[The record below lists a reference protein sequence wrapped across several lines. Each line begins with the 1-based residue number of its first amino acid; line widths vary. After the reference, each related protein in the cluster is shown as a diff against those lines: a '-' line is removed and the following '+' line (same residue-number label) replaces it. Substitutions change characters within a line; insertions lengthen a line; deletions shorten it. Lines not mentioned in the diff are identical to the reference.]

1 MPIFVSRFS
10 SARTGLANFQALRAA
25 VEDVRS
31 DRRASASRERDRE
44 EERDQ
49 TAPSGEDRRG
59 ASTLL
64 VTTQRA
70 DQVAQRVTGQNAAS
84 RASGRRES
92 NGRENGRAATPETAQ
107 RSARTAENAP
117 EASREERGRQTQAQ
131 PEEPE
136 TRVVLRPVLRSATQ
150 RLDGLTRLIGAQ
162 RRGQTDEAQAT
173 AESARAR
180 LSTSLRIEQT
190 AAQSDVVRTAQA
202 AQVSQAQ
209 QAPRTT
215 EAARTQP
222 EPRAEDR
229 IRETTELKQD
239 LREDVATVARGLVK
253 DAVRQNAR
261 NARRIAQGTLQ
272 VAAQQA
278 RPTATLASPLAQ
290 RAPLSQSLFSS
301 RARQAPT
308 IPNLSPLR
316 SALALLG
323 TNVNILVG

>member
-10 SARTGLANFQALRAA
+10 SGRTGLANFQALRTA
-25 VEDVRS
+25 VEDVRT

-49 TAPSGEDRRG
+49 TAPAGEDRRG

-64 VTTQRA
+64 VTSQRA

-84 RASGRRES
+84 RASERRES
-92 NGRENGRAATPETAQ
+92 NGRENGRSPETTQ
-107 RSARTAENAP
+107 RSVRTAENAP
-117 EASREERGRQTQAQ
+117 EASREERGRQAQAQ
-131 PEEPE
+131 REEPE

-150 RLDGLTRLIGAQ
+150 RLDGLSRLLNAQ
-162 RRGQTDEAQAT
+162 RRGEEPTVGTEPA
-173 AESARAR
+173 ARAR

-215 EAARTQP
+215 EASQTQP

-229 IRETTELKQD
+229 IRETTDLKQD

-253 DAVRQNAR
+253 DAVRQNTQ
-261 NARRIAQGTLQ
+261 NARRIARGTLQ
-272 VAAQQA
+272 AAQA
-278 RPTATLASPLAQ
+278 RPTATLASPLVQ

>member
-10 SARTGLANFQALRAA
+10 SARNGLANFQALRTA
-25 VEDVRS
+25 VEDVRT
-31 DRRASASRERDRE
+31 DRRASASRERERNRE

-64 VTTQRA
+64 VTSQRA
-70 DQVAQRVTGQNAAS
+70 DQVAQRVTDQNASS
-84 RASGRRES
+84 RASERRES
-92 NGRENGRAATPETAQ
+92 NGRANGRSPETAQ
-107 RSARTAENAP
+107 RSASTAGNAP
-117 EASREERGRQTQAQ
+117 EASREERGRQAQAQ
-131 PEEPE
+131 REEPE
-136 TRVVLRPVLRSATQ
+136 TRVVLRPVLRSAAQ
-150 RLDGLTRLIGAQ
+150 RLDGLTRLISAQ
-162 RRGQTDEAQAT
+162 RRGEEPAVGTEPA
-173 AESARAR
+173 ARAR

-253 DAVRQNAR
+253 DAVRQNTR

-272 VAAQQA
+272 AAQAHPTTTLA
-278 RPTATLASPLAQ
+278 RPLLQ
-290 RAPLSQSLFSS
+290 RAPLSQSLFSN
-301 RARQAPT
+301 RVRQAPT
-308 IPNLSPLR
+308 ISNLSPLR

>member
-10 SARTGLANFQALRAA
+10 PARAGLANFRALR
-25 VEDVRS
+25 VPDEDVRQQE
-31 DRRASASRERDRE
+31 RASSRQERVRDRE
-44 EERDQ
+44 EGDQ

-59 ASTLL
+59 ASALL

-70 DQVAQRVTGQNAAS
+70 DQIAQRVSGQNAVS
-84 RASGRRES
+84 RESGRRES
-92 NGRENGRAATPETAQ
+92 NGRENGRSPETAQ
-107 RSARTAENAP
+107 RSASAAENAP
-117 EASREERGRQTQAQ
+117 EASREERGRQAQ
-131 PEEPE
+131 TPQEEPE
-136 TRVVLRPVLRSATQ
+136 TRVVLRPVLRSAAQ

-162 RRGQTDEAQAT
+162 RRGRADEAQAT
-173 AESARAR
+173 AEAARAR

-190 AAQSDVVRTAQA
+190 AAQTDVVRTAQA
-202 AQVSQAQ
+202 AQVSQAR

-215 EAARTQP
+215 EAAQPQP

-229 IRETTELKQD
+229 LRETTELKQD
-239 LREDVATVARGLVK
+239 LREDVATVARGLVR
-253 DAVRQNAR
+253 DAVRQNVQ

-272 VAAQQA
+272 AVQT
-278 RPTATLASPLAQ
+278 RPAATLASPLSQ
-290 RAPLSQSLFSS
+290 RAPLSQPLFSS
-301 RARQAPT
+301 RARQTPA

>member
-10 SARTGLANFQALRAA
+10 SARNGLANFQALRTA
-25 VEDVRS
+25 VEDVRT
-31 DRRASASRERDRE
+31 DRRASASRERERNRE

-64 VTTQRA
+64 VTSQRA
-70 DQVAQRVTGQNAAS
+70 DQVAQRVTDQNASS
-84 RASGRRES
+84 RAS
-92 NGRENGRAATPETAQ
+92 
-107 RSARTAENAP
+107 
-117 EASREERGRQTQAQ
+117 
-131 PEEPE
+131 E
-136 TRVVLRPVLRSATQ
+136 TRVVLRPVLRSAAQ
-150 RLDGLTRLIGAQ
+150 RLDGLTRLISAQ
-162 RRGQTDEAQAT
+162 RRGEEPAVGTEPA
-173 AESARAR
+173 ARAR

-253 DAVRQNAR
+253 DAVRQNTR

-272 VAAQQA
+272 AAQAHPTTTLA
-278 RPTATLASPLAQ
+278 RPLLQ
-290 RAPLSQSLFSS
+290 RAPLSQSLFSN
-301 RARQAPT
+301 RVRQAPT
-308 IPNLSPLR
+308 ISNLSPLR

>member
-10 SARTGLANFQALRAA
+10 PARTGLANFQSLR
-25 VEDVRS
+25 VSDEDVRQQE
-31 DRRASASRERDRE
+31 RASSRQERVRDRE
-44 EERDQ
+44 EEGDQ

-64 VTTQRA
+64 VTSQRA
-70 DQVAQRVTGQNAAS
+70 DQIAQRITGQNAAS

-92 NGRENGRAATPETAQ
+92 NGRENGRPSETAQ
-107 RSARTAENAP
+107 RSASTAENAP
-117 EASREERGRQTQAQ
+117 EASREERGRQARAQ
-131 PEEPE
+131 QEEPE
-136 TRVVLRPVLRSATQ
+136 TRVVLRPVLRSAAQ

-162 RRGQTDEAQAT
+162 RRGRADEAQAT

-180 LSTSLRIEQT
+180 LSTSLRIERT

-202 AQVSQAQ
+202 AQVSQAR

-215 EAARTQP
+215 ETTQPQP

-239 LREDVATVARGLVK
+239 LRENVATVARGLVK
-253 DAVRQNAR
+253 DAVRQNAQ
-261 NARRIAQGTLQ
+261 NARRIAQGALQ
-272 VAAQQA
+272 SAQA
-278 RPTATLASPLAQ
+278 RPAATLASPLSQ

-301 RARQAPT
+301 RSRQAPV
-308 IPNLSPLR
+308 ISNLSPLR